1 MNVLNLR
8 RVALST
14 VVLILMRAIA
24 NSRSLRPGSSGSA
37 TGARARILSPAPG
50 TSSPDLTVTV
60 LSRVRV
66 ALEALPGF
74 GGMWVSDD
82 NRLAV
87 ALVGQL
93 TASALVGMRRS
104 VPADITVEVRSVQRS
119 WADLLRLLDRPSNR
133 MQALAETGIQI
144 TQVGVDVQTNTVEV
158 VVASSSSSN
167 ADAQVTAMVGTAHE
181 WSDGPGEPMPPVTA
195 RAPMPMSV
203 RASASSRATGAP
215 PASISS
221 IPWVSI
227 AW

>member
-1 MNVLNLR
+1 MNILNLR

-87 ALVGQL
+87 GLVGQL
-93 TASALVGMRRS
+93 SASALVGMRRS
-104 VPADITVEVRSVQRS
+104 CPLTSPSKWSWHRPVHPTPPPRS
-119 WADLLRLLDRPSNR
+119 RPWWGRRTSGP
-133 MQALAETGIQI
+133 TGRENLCRQ
-144 TQVGVDVQTNTVEV
+144 
-158 VVASSSSSN
+158 
-167 ADAQVTAMVGTAHE
+167 
-181 WSDGPGEPMPPVTA
+181 
-195 RAPMPMSV
+195 
-203 RASASSRATGAP
+203 
-215 PASISS
+215 
-221 IPWVSI
+221 
-227 AW
+227 